1 MALWGISTTT
11 ETLANNYAIPKHL
24 SDVDRNRTP
33 HNCFADQRGWIYRHY
48 GTRTHSG
55 LSTSYHDEVLVPV
68 IGLNTTGIGS
78 NRTGLGSATPVA
90 FFFADPNLASPISIS
105 AGSTNFIS
113 TSTSSPEVHVVYN
126 ELVHVS
132 AGATILINTF
142 DANNANPS
150 TAIVATATSITR
162 NCPVY
167 NFFND
172 QGIKES
178 VNYNGQITNRIA
190 FTFTPPT
197 TVLTAQVNFNSTV
210 VSSTVALGS
219 SVIFVNSLAGVSVGS
234 SLTISGAFA
243 NAPVVSLAATSVTIG
258 TGSTSSSAITA
269 GVAATFSTRTNQT
282 NLQLVVGSGVV
293 GVVTDAYDGG
303 AVIKTFTSDVLRNV
317 GGGGTTTSVGTGTTI
332 LSVRA

>member
-1 MALWGISTTT
+1 MAIWGISTTT

-48 GTRTHSG
+48 GTTSHSG

-78 NRTGLGSATPVA
+78 NRTGLGAATPVA
-90 FFFADPNLASPISIS
+90 VFFADPNLASPISVA
-105 AGSTNFIS
+105 AGGTNFIS
-113 TSTSSPEVHVVYN
+113 TSTSNPEVHVVYN

-142 DANNANPS
+142 DANNANAS
-150 TAIVATATSITR
+150 TAIVATATSIAR

-190 FTFTPPT
+190 FRFTPPT
-197 TVLTAQVNFNSTV
+197 TVLTAQVNFNTTAVTSTI
-210 VSSTVALGS
+210 SIGS
-219 SVIFVNSLAGVSVGS
+219 SVIFVDSVSNVSVGS
-234 SLTISGAFA
+234 SLTITGKLT
-243 NAPVVSLAATSVTIG
+243 NVPVVSVGNTFVNIG
-258 TGSTSSSAITA
+258 TASTISSTITA

-282 NLQLVVGSGVV
+282 NLQINLGAGVV

-303 AVIKTFTSDVLRNV
+303 AVVKTLTTDLIRNV
-317 GGGGTTTSVGTGTTI
+317 GGGGTTASTGIGTTI

>member
-1 MALWGISTTT
+1 MAIWGISTTT

-48 GTRTHSG
+48 GTASHSG

-68 IGLNTTGIGS
+68 VGLNTTGIGS
-78 NRTGLGSATPVA
+78 NFTGLGAATPVA
-90 FFFADPNLASPISIS
+90 IFFADPNLASPISVA
-105 AGSTNFIS
+105 AGATNFIS
-113 TSTSSPEVHVVYN
+113 TSTSNPEVHVVYN

-132 AGATILINTF
+132 AGTTVLINTF
-142 DANNANPS
+142 DANNANAS
-150 TAIVATATSITR
+150 TAIVATAASITR

-190 FTFTPPT
+190 FRFTPPT
-197 TVLTAQVNFNSTV
+197 TVLTAQVNFNTTAVTTTISI
-210 VSSTVALGS
+210 GS
-219 SVIFVNSLAGVSVGS
+219 SVIFVNSVSNVSTGS
-234 SLTISGAFA
+234 SLTITGKLT
-243 NAPVVSLAATSVTIG
+243 NVPVVAVGNTFVNIG
-258 TGSTSSSAITA
+258 TASTIASTITT
-269 GVAATFSTRTNQT
+269 GLAATFSTRTNQT
-282 NLQLVVGSGVV
+282 NLQINLGAGVV

-303 AVIKTFTSDVLRNV
+303 AVIKTLSSDLIRNV
-317 GGGGTTTSVGTGTTI
+317 GGGGTTTSTGVGTTI